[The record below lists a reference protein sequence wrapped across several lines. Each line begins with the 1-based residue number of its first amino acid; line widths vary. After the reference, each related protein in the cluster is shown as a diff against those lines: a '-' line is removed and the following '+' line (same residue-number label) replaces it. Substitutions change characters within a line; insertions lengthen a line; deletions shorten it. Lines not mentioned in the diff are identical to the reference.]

1 MQIFIKLSTGRT
13 ITVDVESNDS
23 IENIKNKIEEREGF
37 DPEQQILLFA
47 GKKLEKKRTLYDYN
61 IQKESTLI
69 LLVDYWPYCF
79 IIYDE
84 GKKLKITRY
93 CAYCSNTLWL
103 KERIK
108 DLLEI
113 EVKNQQLVVDGI
125 IMEDSE
131 SLINYL
137 NDNGKEIKLNV
148 IK

>member
-1 MQIFIKLSTGRT
+1 MQIFINLSTGRT
-13 ITVDVESNDS
+13 ITIDVEPNDS

-47 GKKLEKKRTLYDYN
+47 EKKLENNRTLYDYN

-93 CAYCSNTLWL
+93 CACCSDTLWL

-108 DLLEI
+108 DLLGI
-113 EVKNQQLVVDGI
+113 EVKNRQLVVDGK
-125 IMEDSE
+125 IMEDSK

-137 NDNGKEIKLNV
+137 NNNGKEIKLNV
-148 IK
+148 VK

>member
-1 MQIFIKLSTGRT
+1 MQIFIKLNTGRT
-13 ITVDVESNDS
+13 ITLDVEPNDS

-47 GKKLEKKRTLYDYN
+47 GKKLENNRTLYDYN

-93 CAYCSNTLWL
+93 CACCSNTLWL

-148 IK
+148 VK